1 MNKQLPAAPRPRRTP
16 AAAVLLALALLA
28 VCPAAAQ
35 PPGVWES
42 WKSET
47 YSLQPRAS
55 FQIRVDFATLPLR
68 AWRLVVDGGD
78 HHCDLTVLRMRGE
91 ALLYAKND
99 ETRHVVDIPWG
110 RGEEVLI
117 VVTAREHPG
126 AYAVTL
132 MGPPHDQVQAAY
144 SYGVN
149 RALEAYA
156 GGRRLLAED
165 FCRQALDEQPGDVEA
180 MVLMAGFK
188 RDRGYYDQAAAL
200 VDQALL
206 GELSPEMRTVA
217 QDMRAEL
224 LALRAP
230 LPAPVRDGILGA
242 EADLDKGRPAE
253 ALAAAEQLLAGPL
266 ELGTAAKSRLHL
278 ICGRALA
285 ALGRNFEALDAYTMA
300 LQLARARGEEAVIYC
315 HMGRLYLEMEN
326 LQQAQGA
333 YTMALQIGLPSGL
346 DLQAREDLKAI
357 DHSLQRQR

>member
-1 MNKQLPAAPRPRRTP
+1 MNKQLSAAMGPRRTLAVT
-16 AAAVLLALALLA
+16 AALVLALLA
-28 VCPAAAQ
+28 DCPTWAQ

-47 YSLQPRAS
+47 YSLQPWGS
-55 FQIRVDFATLPLR
+55 FQIRVGFADLPLR
-68 AWRLVVDGGD
+68 NWRLVVDGGD
-78 HHCDLTVLRMRGE
+78 HHSDLTVLRMRGE

-117 VVTAREHPG
+117 VVTNREHPG
-126 AYAVTL
+126 GFAVTL

-144 SYGVN
+144 SYWVN
-149 RALEAYA
+149 RSLEAYA
-156 GGRRLLAED
+156 GGRRLQAED
-165 FCRQALDEQPGDVEA
+165 FCRQALDDRPDDVEA

-200 VDQALL
+200 VDQALA
-206 GELSPEMRTVA
+206 GDLSPEMRTLA
-217 QDMRAEL
+217 GDMRAEL

-230 LPAPVRDGILGA
+230 LPAPLRDGVIGA
-242 EADLDKGRPAE
+242 ESDLEQGRPAE
-253 ALAAAEQLLAGPL
+253 ALATVDQLLAGPL

-278 ICGRALA
+278 IRGRALA
-285 ALGRNFEALDAYTMA
+285 QLDRNFEALDAYMTA
-300 LQLARARGEEAVIYC
+300 LQLARARSDEAVIYC

-357 DHSLQRQR
+357 EHDLHRQR